1 MALLTPDLLD
11 RLPSLLVEA
20 EDEQG
25 PPPEG
30 PAPPGPPLWRVPD
43 LATSERNTLN

>member
-11 RLPSLLVEA
+11 RLPSRLTEA
-20 EDEQG
+20 EDEPG
-25 PPPEG
+25 PPLEG

-43 LATSERNTLN
+43 LAFPERNKSN